1 MNCSKPGFPVLHY
14 FPELAQTDIHWVSD
28 AIPISI
34 LCCPLLFPSI
44 FPSIGG
50 FFNESVLHIKWS
62 KYLRFSFII
71 NSSNEYSRLISF
83 RIDVYDLFYPKV
95 TQESSLVSQ
104 FKNISYL
111 MFSLLYGPTV
121 TSIQDHQKNH
131 SFDYTDLFWQSDVFA
146 FQELILLP
154 VVLDKTLKSPLDC
167 KEIKLCNSKGNQ
179 SWVFTGST
187 DAEAPIL
194 WPPDAKNWLI

>member
-1 MNCSKPGFPVLHY
+1 MKCSMPAFLSFTVFWSFLKL
-14 FPELAQTDIHWVSD
+14 
-28 AIPISI
+28 ISI
-34 LCCPLLFPSI
+34 DLVMPLNHLILCRPLLLLSSI
-44 FPSIGG
+44 FPGIKVLSS
-50 FFNESVLHIKWS
+50 ESALHIRWP
-62 KYLRFSFII
+62 KYQSFSFSI
-71 NSSNEYSRLISF
+71 SPSNEYSRLISF
-83 RIDVYDLFYPKV
+83 RIDGYDLFYPKV

-121 TSIQDHQKNH
+121 TSIQDHQKNR

-179 SWVFTGST
+179 S
-187 DAEAPIL
+187 
-194 WPPDAKNWLI
+194 